1 MSHEVSKDTP
11 HWYGYHELQESICL
25 DYHEAGF
32 DVIAQDYTIVSQYG
46 THVDV
51 PAHFVPDGRT
61 LEQVPAESM
70 LLPLCVID
78 VSEKVKAN
86 PDYAMTVEDIEAWE
100 AVYGQIP
107 AGSFVGMRSDWSKR
121 SEMNN
126 YDADGN
132 PHYPGWAGSASAT
145 CCSRISSRSS

>member
-1 MSHEVSKDTP
+1 MSRDTP
-11 HWYGYHELQESICL
+11 HWNGYHELQESLCL

-61 LEQVPAESM
+61 
-70 LLPLCVID
+70 
-78 VSEKVKAN
+78 
-86 PDYAMTVEDIEAWE
+86 
-100 AVYGQIP
+100 
-107 AGSFVGMRSDWSKR
+107 
-121 SEMNN
+121 
-126 YDADGN
+126 
-132 PHYPGWAGSASAT
+132 HYPGWAGSASAI